1 MSSVR
6 FVFPKL
12 RLAAQLKEAG
22 GLTVADAVE
31 AAHDNL
37 GVLKPQGLTA
47 LQAATQEAMECFG
60 RFPQSFSAEA
70 LQELY
75 GISARAVGIGAIC
88 DAPAADTAFISLCA
102 LLDHLSNAQ
111 LWDLQPIAV
120 HVQTLQLLAVG
131 VREQLDPISLN
142 QILAGLQKVTGRYSA
157 ASKAALAA
165 SG

>member
-22 GLTVADAVE
+22 GLAVADAVE
-31 AAHDNL
+31 AAEENL
-37 GVLKPQGLTA
+37 GVLRPQGLTA
-47 LQAATQEAMECFG
+47 LQAATQDAMACFQ
-60 RFPQSFSAEA
+60 RFPPTFSAEA

-75 GISARAVGIGAIC
+75 GISARAVGIGSIC
-88 DAPAADTAFISLCA
+88 EAPAADTAFISLCA

-111 LWDLQPIAV
+111 MWDLEPIAV

-131 VREQLDPISLN
+131 IREKLDSVSLN
-142 QILAGLQKVTGRYSA
+142 QIIAGLQKVTSRYSA

-165 SG
+165 NG